1 MIPALTA
8 VSCAGSGASSSPRC
22 RRASRGSRPQ
32 RPASAS
38 AGILRYGAR
47 MTDDP
52 PPLLE
57 AAFEEADKLVRQR
70 LRNKVET
77 EPYYL
82 MLALG
87 PDGAAIIRT
96 LSRMC
101 AEIANQVEA
110 GRTGRTH

>member
-1 MIPALTA
+1 
-8 VSCAGSGASSSPRC
+8 
-22 RRASRGSRPQ
+22 
-32 RPASAS
+32 
-38 AGILRYGAR
+38 

-87 PDGAAIIRT
+87 PDGAAIIRSNCDAGALRT

-101 AEIANQVEA
+101 AEIVNQVEA